1 MNETTAPEV
10 AMTSAERDRLIQHL
24 VRLRDQMAAP
34 HPRIAGWANDRL
46 IELSDER
53 SRQADYLR
61 WIEGDL

>member
-10 AMTSAERDRLIQHL
+10 SMTSAERDQLIRHL
-24 VRLRDQMAAP
+24 VKLRDGMASV
-34 HPRIAGWANDRL
+34 HPRIAAWANDRL